1 MKIKKL
7 SKVTTTNISN
17 ESEYTPIV
25 FVNNPITDRD
35 HDVIGFNTQVDTL
48 QCAIDDGATMIG
60 IIADYGTGKS
70 SLTELLCK
78 SDVQNKKKKPIRI
91 NLWDCLTQE
100 KGIETGESVSSLT
113 KSFLFQ
119 LASGS
124 DRKFSSYVNKRLSK
138 NFGNIS
144 FEASDFRAFFK
155 HAAMAGILFALHLI
169 ASIRETGIM
178 QYLPDC
184 LDIVAAFF
192 KQLSPLFVIASIAVL
207 LLGFKDLSIAFS
219 HWNMTDKREM
229 EINDVFDVYRLI
241 SEKIIPK
248 DEKRLVII
256 DDLDRIDKREIVV
269 TFLKELYRF
278 RDSIIEYRENLIFI
292 VSIKPESELEP
303 KKESSVYSKIFD
315 EMLFLRPIHFDDYD
329 SILLRMIKSEP
340 EKQKHLEKLIDESIG
355 DTLPS
360 SFKWIKTGTNLTL
373 RELKDRLNH
382 AIAIMVSLKN
392 KSHKGNSAAKFSP
405 CAAVAYLER
414 QFPNDYYRL
423 IKDEE
428 SFANFM
434 KHSHKIVNDGLF
446 KDDMST
452 LKASFQREIKG
463 SYSQNFVDAFCSM
476 VFDGIF
482 DDDFRMYFYTYPKDS
497 HIKTTEE
504 REICNCLLFP
514 YQHGYTS
521 ALDASIE
528 RAYRHGNNKAVAEVL
543 RTLDAFPLVVIENDT
558 LFKHAASIS
567 IQKVFDVFS
576 RNIISESDA
585 KHERETYWRRIKCLD
600 TTQQS
605 EFKKLCIA
613 KIRNMAREE
622 TIIRIRTDII
632 KGYRHDISEF
642 SDLFVSSGNLPQ
654 ITNSEIQLINDPLV
668 SIPLINLETIKKSQQ
683 EYLCE
688 VINTKPTVGYVD
700 VIDKAILVLKKLIE
714 LCKAQEIGKAILA
727 FLENNKLCNE
737 ELFCVVCNASLPK
750 EKIAQYLSWFNPN
763 EIPQGYWELIDSLG
777 FEEYL
782 KGELVCELARNGL
795 LFTPILYYAKTNQL
809 QKLDAFL
816 NNDCAIL
823 PICEKVNKINEQLLI
838 AFRRHRV
845 INRDDSTMTPLYFGT
860 YPLITK
866 EEYGAFS
873 DTRHAI
879 NHINTHV
886 IKVSD
891 IPRLAEIIYSRK
903 YKSEETVYLFS
914 YLFCSDI
921 NKSCITDRT
930 IAKELIE
937 KLDFSRFDTR
947 NLSLN
952 QRSQVYLAF
961 SKLYAP
967 SNSTTAI
974 NFSRHFGCFIPEIEK
989 IISNDRS
996 AKSKYM
1002 DLIVELDELSDSAL
1016 IWLESNPVT
1025 IPLSEKLCHRLIETE
1040 RYRDAIVADVLRRNR
1055 LDIDDRIDISEYISV
1070 YAKIDSVFEIMS
1082 SNSSF
1087 LGRVQ
1092 DKATFSDL
1100 GEKRLIPLFA
1110 MQQSGRFIN
1119 FILSDKVN
1127 TTLKTQYLK
1136 EFGDFRTEYDAV
1148 AFQKMICKPE
1158 NIKLIDSLIL
1168 KERIA
1173 QQLGKASRGA
1183 RLIFTRTWNQE
1194 WADKFSTAQPV

>member
-1 MKIKKL
+1 
-7 SKVTTTNISN
+7 
-17 ESEYTPIV
+17 
-25 FVNNPITDRD
+25 
-35 HDVIGFNTQVDTL
+35 
-48 QCAIDDGATMIG
+48 
-60 IIADYGTGKS
+60 
-70 SLTELLCK
+70 
-78 SDVQNKKKKPIRI
+78 
-91 NLWDCLTQE
+91 
-100 KGIETGESVSSLT
+100 
-113 KSFLFQ
+113 
-119 LASGS
+119 
-124 DRKFSSYVNKRLSK
+124 
-138 NFGNIS
+138 
-144 FEASDFRAFFK
+144 
-155 HAAMAGILFALHLI
+155 
-169 ASIRETGIM
+169 
-178 QYLPDC
+178 
-184 LDIVAAFF
+184 
-192 KQLSPLFVIASIAVL
+192 
-207 LLGFKDLSIAFS
+207 
-219 HWNMTDKREM
+219 M

-278 RDSIIEYRENLIFI
+278 RDSIIEHRENLIFV

-303 KKESSVYSKIFD
+303 KKESDVYSKIFD

-355 DTLPS
+355 DTLPA

-392 KSHKGNSAAKFSP
+392 KSHKGNSAAKFRS

-452 LKASFQREIKG
+452 LKSSFQREIKG

-497 HIKTTEE
+497 HITTTEE

-514 YQHGYTS
+514 YQYGYTN

-528 RAYRHGNNKAVAEVL
+528 RAYRYENNKAVTEVL
-543 RTLDAFPLVVIENDT
+543 RTLDTFPLVVIENDT
-558 LFKHAASIS
+558 LFRHAVSIS
-567 IQKVFDVFS
+567 TKKAFDVFS
-576 RNIISESDA
+576 WTIISESDA
-585 KHERETYWRRIKCLD
+585 KHERETYWRRITCLD
-600 TTQQS
+600 ANQQT
-605 EFKKLCIA
+605 EFKKLCIE
-613 KIRNMAREE
+613 KIRSMAREE

-654 ITNSEIQLINDPLV
+654 ITNSEIQLINDSLV
-668 SIPLINLETIKKSQQ
+668 SIPLINLATIKKSQQ

-688 VINTKPTVGYVD
+688 VINNKPTVECVD
-700 VIDKAILVLKKLIE
+700 VIDKAILVLMKLIE

-727 FLENNKLCNE
+727 FLEKNKLCNE
-737 ELFCVVCNASLPK
+737 ELFRVVCNASLPK
-750 EKIAQYLSWFNPN
+750 EDIAQYLNWFNPN
-763 EIPQGYWELIDSLG
+763 ELPQGYWELIDSLG

-782 KGELVCELARNGL
+782 KGELVCKLAQNDL
-795 LFTPILYYAKTNQL
+795 LFTPILYYAKANQL

-816 NNDCAIL
+816 SNDCAIL
-823 PICEKVNKINEQLLI
+823 PICEKVNKTNEQLLI

-845 INRDDSTMTPLYFGT
+845 INRDDSTMAPLYFGI

-866 EEYGAFS
+866 EEYDAFR
-873 DTRHAI
+873 DTRNAI
-879 NHINTHV
+879 NHINTHT

-891 IPRLAEIIYSRK
+891 TPKLVEIIHTRK

-914 YLFCSDI
+914 YLFCSDMNKNYI
-921 NKSCITDRT
+921 NDRVL
-930 IAKELIE
+930 AKELIE
-937 KLDFSRFDTR
+937 KLDFRKLDTK
-947 NLSLN
+947 NLSFA
-952 QRSQVYLAF
+952 QRSQIYLAF

-974 NFSRHFGCFIPEIEK
+974 DFSRHFGCFIPEVEK

-996 AKSKYM
+996 AKTKYM

-1025 IPLSEKLCHRLIETE
+1025 IPLSEKLCHRLVEVG
-1040 RYRDAIVADVLRRNR
+1040 RYRDAIVADVLRRNS
-1055 LDIDDRIDISEYISV
+1055 LVLDDRIDISEYISV
-1070 YAKIDSVFEIMS
+1070 YAKVDSVFEIMS
-1082 SNSSF
+1082 SNSTF

-1100 GEKRLIPLFA
+1100 GEKRLIPMFA
-1110 MQQSGRFIN
+1110 IQQSGRFIN
-1119 FILSDKVN
+1119 FILSDKTN
-1127 TTLKTQYLK
+1127 KALKIRYLK
-1136 EFGDFRTEYDAV
+1136 EFGDFRTEHDAV
-1148 AFQKMICKPE
+1148 AFQKTICKPE
-1158 NIKLIDSLIL
+1158 NIKFIDSLIL

-1173 QQLGKASRGA
+1173 QQLGKTSRGA
-1183 RLIFTRTWNQE
+1183 RIIFTRTWNQE
-1194 WADKFSTAQPV
+1194 WADKFSTAQLV